1 MKTVNIQAAK
11 THLSRLV
18 EEAAAG
24 EEIVIAKAGKPLVKL
39 TPFIRAQ
46 AKRKL
51 GFLAGK
57 GWETPDCWEEDP
69 ETEALFYGS
78 PVEPLATRVAE
89 EEPL

>member
-39 TPFIRAQ
+39 SPFAP
-46 AKRKL
+46 AKAERKL

-57 GWETPDCWEEDP
+57 GWETPGCWENNP
-69 ETEALFYGS
+69 EIEESFYGN
-78 PVEPLATRVAE
+78 PVEPLAMRVAE
-89 EEPL
+89 KEPS